1 METRENQQS
10 DTPVLEET
18 PATPVVPLLFGTD
31 SAIEP
36 HLESFEVDQAII
48 DGPDPAYCTP
58 EDDSAKGHCASC
70 CKAFAPCS
78 EETIPWPET
87 LQNTPPN
94 AQVHEKIES
103 GLQESDEDSG
113 RGDLLRIPEVAGVR
127 LTRRGQVFFVPV
139 EKETIRLGTKV
150 LVELE
155 QGVALTEVV
164 SIFYQDQGVNKA
176 VFPLDG
182 RIIGFAT
189 AKDIAAHAENKLLAD
204 EAEAFCKTCIRQR
217 SLDMK
222 QVDVVVLHDRSKII
236 FFFTAPSRIDFR
248 ELVKDLVRCYRTR
261 IELRQIGVRHE
272 TQMLGG
278 IGNCGRVCC
287 CHNYLRKF
295 APVTIKMAKEQN
307 LFLNPAKLSG
317 LCGRLLCCLS
327 FEQANY
333 EEFNRRCPR
342 LGKRY
347 ATDEGMVR
355 IVRNNLFSQTIVVQA
370 DGEDEKEYTLDAFEA
385 LHPKRQEKSERPDH
399 KEPHGAAFEEGPPEA
414 YAEKRSRK
422 HAHHSLPHSTDGHQ
436 TGDESLAALETLEDA
451 IPLVELPL
459 LSRND
464 VPYPDHGKT
473 EQGRNDGQPHR
484 PRANRPPHKS
494 NFPNRPKR
502 KRST

>member
-1 METRENQQS
+1 MDTIEILQSVEPSTDASCSNADARDFSDASDAPEPFMGLEESDQALFDGIFQHDYQS
-10 DTPVLEET
+10 DGLGN
-18 PATPVVPLLFGTD
+18 ALYGN
-31 SAIEP
+31 
-36 HLESFEVDQAII
+36 
-48 DGPDPAYCTP
+48 
-58 EDDSAKGHCASC
+58 ASC
-70 CKAFAPCS
+70 YGAGLEHSAENTADSPA
-78 EETIPWPET
+78 ETER
-87 LQNTPPN
+87 
-94 AQVHEKIES
+94 VK
-103 GLQESDEDSG
+103 QE
-113 RGDLLRIPEVAGVR
+113 RIPEVAGVR

-139 EKETIRLGTKV
+139 EKETIRIGTKV

-155 QGVALTEVV
+155 QGIALTEVV
-164 SIFYQDQGVNKA
+164 SIFYKDQGVHRES
-176 VFPLDG
+176 FPLDG
-182 RIIGFAT
+182 NIIGLAT

-222 QVDVVVLHDRSKII
+222 QVDVAVLHDRSKII

-347 ATDEGMVR
+347 ATDAGMVR
-355 IVRNNLFSQTIVVQA
+355 IVRTNLFSQTIIVQA
-370 DGEDEKEYTLDAFEA
+370 DGEDEKEYSLEAWEA
-385 LHPKRQEKSERPDH
+385 LHPQRQEKFDRLDRTDRNEFPV
-399 KEPHGAAFEEGPPEA
+399 AYEELQG
-414 YAEKRSRK
+414 
-422 HAHHSLPHSTDGHQ
+422 DGHGEDHRERRSKKNTHQ
-436 TGDESLAALETLEDA
+436 PLLNHLTNDGEVVSEEALAALETLEQGPAPNQALGRHHD
-451 IPLVELPL
+451 
-459 LSRND
+459 S
-464 VPYPDHGKT
+464 GK
-473 EQGRNDGQPHR
+473 EEGQHQR
-484 PRANRPPHKS
+484 PRQNRPPHK
-494 NFPNRPKR
+494 NFAPNNNRPKR
-502 KRST
+502 KRSTQ